1 MDILAEINR
10 VMDLE
15 GRTLAKLRAA
25 VAFAVRASSQ
35 YNGH

>member
-10 VMDLE
+10 VMELE
-15 GRTLAKLRAA
+15 ARALAKLRAA
-25 VAFAVRASSQ
+25 VALAVRASSQ